1 MKYIFKILSPICAI
15 ASIFYTVNYVE
26 SGDVCRTI
34 IGCTM
39 LLMWFWIFRTEN
51 MSDA

>member
-1 MKYIFKILSPICAI
+1 MKHVFKILSPICAI
-15 ASIFYTVNYVE
+15 TSIFYTVNYVE

-39 LLMWFWIFRTEN
+39 LLMWFLILRKDLHN
-51 MSDA
+51 D